1 MLNIFSNFVPNKIIT
16 CNGKDPIWM
25 NEKIKSKV
33 KSKNQLYEVYTK
45 NCRNEVDFL
54 NLKNS
59 ITELNDLVSTSKTSY
74 YENFGKKLNEPTI
87 QTKSSWS
94 ILKSF
99 YNNRKNPLIPPL
111 LLNDKFVTNIK
122 TKGNIFNKFFAEQC
136 TPLKKR

>member
-1 MLNIFSNFVPNKIIT
+1 
-16 CNGKDPIWM
+16 M

-33 KSKNQLYEVYTK
+33 KSENQLYELYTK

-74 YENFGKKLNEPTI
+74 YENLGKKLNEPTI

-111 LLNDKFVTNIK
+111 LLK
-122 TKGNIFNKFFAEQC
+122 
-136 TPLKKR
+136 